1 MYKKLLV
8 FLLIA
13 ILILTTT
20 VSAASEDDDFW
31 KLLTAFRKG
40 LFWVGI
46 FSSIYGLYLQMLK
59 HDDKGKKLVI
69 TCVLTYI
76 ASYVVPNVFVMIDK
90 TFGK

>member
-1 MYKKLLV
+1 MYKKILV

-13 ILILTTT
+13 IFILTTT
-20 VSAASEDDDFW
+20 VSAASGDADFW
-31 KLLTAFRKG
+31 KLLAAFRKG
-40 LFWVGI
+40 LFWVGV

-59 HDDKGKKLVI
+59 RDDMGKKIVI

-76 ASYVVPNVFVMIDK
+76 ASYVVPNVFVMIDQ